1 MSAWHEHHLNRTWNV
16 HKSPM
21 LQSSWN
27 PRITKPKFLSPHSK
41 PWKGQNSLL
50 SIASWAY
57 GKQGMNNN
65 KKKTEDISCRKR
77 HWHQAFGSY
86 KKKKGNRKLKEC
98 LSGFLLLKIKK
109 ENKPK
114 KKKRRSR
121 IAREAHWKDR
131 DEWGVGKTPKRNKV
145 STAASREIFMFY
157 LPWDHPHSEGA
168 VGWGWGDN
176 PGMNESGT
184 TVRLLWP
191 APLLWRSVS
200 SPPHLTPLWRP
211 LMSMPLL
218 QQQRRRR
225 HLLLLLLLLMM
236 PPPPPSPVVHPFL
249 LPQSSSSLRNAL
261 MHSDCAFSA
270 SLCFFGSSSL
280 AFRLTPFLLLPSGLE
295 KTTST
300 FSIHMYVQHPSAC
313 TKSPIFIHFY
323 L

>member
-65 KKKTEDISCRKR
+65 EKKTEDISCRKR

-114 KKKRRSR
+114 KKKKRSR

-131 DEWGVGKTPKRNKV
+131 DEWGVGKAPKRNKV
-145 STAASREIFMFY
+145 STAASREIFMFFY
-157 LPWDHPHSEGA
+157 LGITLILKEQLVEDE
-168 VGWGWGDN
+168 
-176 PGMNESGT
+176 ET
-184 TVRLLWP
+184 TLVWTRVEQLCGFFGQPRYCGGRSRLL
-191 APLLWRSVS
+191 
-200 SPPHLTPLWRP
+200 HT
-211 LMSMPLL
+211 
-218 QQQRRRR
+218 
-225 HLLLLLLLLMM
+225 
-236 PPPPPSPVVHPFL
+236 
-249 LPQSSSSLRNAL
+249 
-261 MHSDCAFSA
+261 
-270 SLCFFGSSSL
+270 
-280 AFRLTPFLLLPSGLE
+280 
-295 KTTST
+295 
-300 FSIHMYVQHPSAC
+300 
-313 TKSPIFIHFY
+313 
-323 L
+323 